1 MSTTPLL
8 RGFAFRGIRKWMWE
22 SLAVGA
28 VSAVAYFAY
37 GPYAVEKVRWFSVV
51 CKAAPFLK
59 STSNFASIGIY
70 WYRVIQSSEPPSRAE
85 MGSSYQKLTN
95 AFSNTSYLKII

>member
-37 GPYAVEKVRWFSVV
+37 GPYAVEKVHSLFWEGWSKVGRTEISASSVEG
-51 CKAAPFLK
+51 F
-59 STSNFASIGIY
+59 NIIGIL
-70 WYRVIQSSEPPSRAE
+70 VS
-85 MGSSYQKLTN
+85 
-95 AFSNTSYLKII
+95 FS